1 MNKIMVAAVAAIC
14 GVCAFA
20 ENLAPDMVV
29 IPGKG
34 KIAFVNASGVSD
46 SALRGAAEN
55 VRNSLMINA
64 EVKGGNWS
72 FATARKNLS
81 DTGANVAVFVVKDSS
96 LPLSLIAMEEKWGV
110 VNASGLSDTAIS
122 KEALRVGLVVLG
134 AAASKNEVSVMTPV
148 FSVQELEKMP
158 GDSVTIESLM
168 SIFPTVESLG
178 ITQIETVDYT
188 SALRRGIAP
197 EPTNDVQR
205 KLKKDYEKKV
215 ADRAARRA
223 AAKAADGRK
232 K

>member
-1 MNKIMVAAVAAIC
+1 MNKLMVAAIAAIC

-20 ENLAPDMVV
+20 EKPAPDMVV

-34 KIAFVNASGVSD
+34 KIAFVNAAGVSD

-81 DTGANVAVFVVKDSS
+81 DTGANAAVFVVKDAS
-96 LPLSLIAMEEKWGV
+96 LPISLIAMEEKWGV
-110 VNASGLSDTAIS
+110 VNASGLSDAAIS
-122 KEALRVGLVVLG
+122 KETLRVGLVVLG
-134 AAASKNEVSVMTPV
+134 AAASKNEASVMTPV

-178 ITQIETVDYT
+178 ITQTETVDYAC
-188 SALRRGIAP
+188 ALRRGIAP

-223 AAKAADGRK
+223 AANATDGRK